1 MAIGYLEVSQAA
13 ESLIAA
19 GERPTIRNIRA
30 KLGTG
35 SLSTIQRHFS
45 VWRDAK
51 PVKSVSANELSP
63 GLLNAIAT
71 EIERS
76 AAAAKA
82 DVESELVAARQE
94 ADDLATDGQL
104 REEEQQSLLADLA
117 AVRGDR
123 EQLLARVSMM
133 ESELAKARIS
143 IEAEK
148 AAAEVARVTA
158 AKAELKLEGLAERT
172 VLQHDEIVGLRVEL
186 SQAQGQLIE
195 LSRDLAVS
203 RAEVKAER
211 AIVERLE
218 ASIQRLDV
226 ERAAAD
232 ERYGAERLDIQRR
245 ADESEKANAVVIENL
260 RVELQEVRKQ
270 LVDRSAELAAANV
283 TRASAEARLKT
294 IEEVQARDIKSKEA
308 EKRSG

>member
-19 GERPTIRNIRA
+19 GEKPTIRNLRA

-51 PVKSVSANELSP
+51 PIKSASANELSA
-63 GLLNAIAT
+63 GLLNAIAS
-71 EIERS
+71 EIERA

-104 REEEQQSLLADLA
+104 REEEQQSLQAEL
-117 AVRGDR
+117 VVIRGER

-133 ESELAKARIS
+133 ESELTQARIG

-148 AAAEVARVTA
+148 MAAEVARVA
-158 AKAELKLEGLAERT
+158 VAKAELKLEGLADRT
-172 VLQHDEIVGLRVEL
+172 VVQQDEIVGLRAEL
-186 SQAQGQLIE
+186 SLAQGQIIE

-203 RAEVKAER
+203 RAEVKAEI
-211 AIVERLE
+211 ATVERLE
-218 ASIQRLDV
+218 ASIKRLDV

-232 ERYGAERLDIQRR
+232 ERYEAERLEIQRR
-245 ADESEKANAVVIENL
+245 ADESEKAKAVVIENL

-270 LVDRSAELAAANV
+270 LDDRSAELAAANV
-283 TRASAEARLKT
+283 ARAGAEVRLKT
-294 IEEVQARDIKSKEA
+294 IEEVQARDVKSKEA
-308 EKRSG
+308 EKKSG